1 MNMQRRTKDGGIRNS
16 RRGFTLIELL
26 VSVAIFSVVMLI
38 AVGSLLSM
46 VEASRKAQAMKSVI
60 NNLNF
65 ALESMSRT
73 IRVGTTYHCGTTG
86 TISSAQNCA
95 QGSSYFA
102 FEKSGGDTGSSADQ
116 VIYRLLSSRIERSTD
131 GGGEFIPITASEVI
145 VETLTFYVVGA
156 ESSDT
161 TQPKVVMVVRGYAEV
176 TARTRTEFNLQT
188 TIAQRL
194 PDI

>member
-1 MNMQRRTKDGGIRNS
+1 MTGLRQS
-16 RRGFTLIELL
+16 QGFTLVELL
-26 VSVAIFSVVMLI
+26 VSVAIFSVVMLV
-38 AVGSLLSM
+38 AVGSLLTM

-73 IRVGTTYHCGTTG
+73 IRVGTFYHCGVTG
-86 TISSAQNCA
+86 SIGTPQDCS

-102 FEKSGGDTGSSADQ
+102 FEKSGGNSSSLSDQ
-116 VIYRLLSSRIERSTD
+116 IVYRLIDNRIERSID
-131 GGGEFIPITASEVI
+131 GGGTFIPITAPEVV
-145 VETLTFYVVGA
+145 VEDLRFYVVGSQA
-156 ESSDT
+156 TPDT
-161 TQPKVVMVVRGYAEV
+161 VQPKVVMIVRGSAQI
-176 TARTRTEFNLQT
+176 TSRSRTEFNLQT

>member
-1 MNMQRRTKDGGIRNS
+1 MKTEREKNTQG
-16 RRGFTLIELL
+16 GFTLIELL

-38 AVGSLLSM
+38 AVGSLLTM
-46 VEASRKAQAMKSVI
+46 TEASRKAQALKSVM

-73 IRVGTTYHCGTTG
+73 IRVGTNYHCGIGGAASTQDC
-86 TISSAQNCA
+86 I

-102 FEKSGGDTGSSADQ
+102 FEGSGGDPNDPSDQ
-116 VIYRLLSSRIERSTD
+116 VVYRLIDSQIERSTD
-131 GGGEFIPITASEVI
+131 GGDNFLAITASEVVI
-145 VETLTFYVVGA
+145 EDLQFYVVGSA
-156 ESSDT
+156 PGPDT
-161 TQPKVVMVVRGYAEV
+161 IQPKVVMTIQGYADI
-176 TARTRTEFNLQT
+176 TPRTRTEFNLQT